1 MGRNCGEFQRKSAVS
16 AWVEVVLARLL
27 SSPCHSVSPLGWAVQ
42 GEAVDLGVPLDARC
56 LPDPGQV
63 PILKPEVVS
72 SILSKQ

>member
-16 AWVEVVLARLL
+16 AWVEFVLARLP
-27 SSPCHSVSPLGWAVQ
+27 SSPCHSASPLGWAVQ